1 MNLRKKSKELLDNAK
16 NKRVISRKS
25 MIING
30 EKFELKKLK
39 FMDFIKEKGFKI
51 ELIALELNGEII
63 PKSEFENL
71 ILKEND
77 KAEIVSFVGGG

>member
-1 MNLRKKSKELLDNAK
+1 
-16 NKRVISRKS
+16 

-30 EKFELKKLK
+30 QKLELKELK
-39 FMDFIKEKGFKI
+39 FMDFIKEKGLKI

>member
-1 MNLRKKSKELLDNAK
+1 
-16 NKRVISRKS
+16 
-25 MIING
+25 MIVNG
-30 EKFELKKLK
+30 QKLELKELK
-39 FMDFIKEKGFKI
+39 FMDFIKEKGLKI

>member
-1 MNLRKKSKELLDNAK
+1 
-16 NKRVISRKS
+16 

-30 EKFELKKLK
+30 QKLELKELK
-39 FMDFIKEKGFKI
+39 FMDYVQEKRLKI

-63 PKSEFENL
+63 PRDQFENL

-77 KAEIVSFVGGG
+77 KAEIVTFVGGG

>member
-1 MNLRKKSKELLDNAK
+1 
-16 NKRVISRKS
+16 

-30 EKFELKKLK
+30 EKLDFKELK
-39 FMDFIKEKGFKI
+39 FMDFLKEKGLKAEF
-51 ELIALELNGEII
+51 IALELNGRIVS
-63 PKSEFENL
+63 KSEFENL

>member
-1 MNLRKKSKELLDNAK
+1 
-16 NKRVISRKS
+16 

-30 EKFELKKLK
+30 QKLELKELK
-39 FMDFIKEKGFKI
+39 FMDFIKEKGLKI
-51 ELIALELNGEII
+51 ELIALEFNGEII

>member
-1 MNLRKKSKELLDNAK
+1 
-16 NKRVISRKS
+16 

-30 EKFELKKLK
+30 EKLDLKELK
-39 FMDFIKEKGFKI
+39 FVDYVEKMGLRAN
-51 ELIALELNGEII
+51 LIALELNGKIV

-71 ILKEND
+71 ILKKGD

>member
-1 MNLRKKSKELLDNAK
+1 
-16 NKRVISRKS
+16 

-30 EKFELKKLK
+30 EKLDFKELK
-39 FMDFIKEKGFKI
+39 FMDFIKEKGLKI

-77 KAEIVSFVGGG
+77 KAEIVNFVGGG

>member
-1 MNLRKKSKELLDNAK
+1 
-16 NKRVISRKS
+16 

-30 EKFELKKLK
+30 EKLDFKELK
-39 FMDFIKEKGFKI
+39 FMDFIKEKGLKI
-51 ELIALELNGEII
+51 ELIALELNGEIV

>member
-1 MNLRKKSKELLDNAK
+1 
-16 NKRVISRKS
+16 

-30 EKFELKKLK
+30 EKLDFKELK
-39 FMDFIKEKGFKI
+39 FMDFIKEKGLKI
-51 ELIALELNGEII
+51 ELIALELNGRIV

>member
-1 MNLRKKSKELLDNAK
+1 
-16 NKRVISRKS
+16 

-30 EKFELKKLK
+30 QKLELKELK
-39 FMDFIKEKGFKI
+39 FMDFIKEKGLKI

-77 KAEIVSFVGGG
+77 KVEIVSFVGGG

>member
-1 MNLRKKSKELLDNAK
+1 
-16 NKRVISRKS
+16 

-30 EKFELKKLK
+30 EKLDLKELKL
-39 FMDFIKEKGFKI
+39 MDFLKEKGYKI

-63 PKSEFENL
+63 PKDRFESL

>member
-1 MNLRKKSKELLDNAK
+1 
-16 NKRVISRKS
+16 

-30 EKFELKKLK
+30 QKLELKELK
-39 FMDFIKEKGFKI
+39 FVDFIKEKGLKI
-51 ELIALELNGEII
+51 ELIALELNGEIV

>member
-1 MNLRKKSKELLDNAK
+1 
-16 NKRVISRKS
+16 

-30 EKFELKKLK
+30 KKLDLKELK
-39 FMDFIKEKGFKI
+39 FVDYVEKMGLRVG
-51 ELIALELNGEII
+51 LIALELNGKIV

-71 ILKEND
+71 ILKKGD

>member
-1 MNLRKKSKELLDNAK
+1 
-16 NKRVISRKS
+16 

-30 EKFELKKLK
+30 QKLELKELK
-39 FMDFIKEKGFKI
+39 FMDFIKEKGLKI
-51 ELIALELNGEII
+51 EFIALELNGEII

>member
-1 MNLRKKSKELLDNAK
+1 
-16 NKRVISRKS
+16 

-30 EKFELKKLK
+30 EKFDLKELK
-39 FMDFIKEKGFKI
+39 FMDFLKEKGLKAEF
-51 ELIALELNGEII
+51 IALELNGEIVS
-63 PKSEFENL
+63 KSEFENL

>member
-1 MNLRKKSKELLDNAK
+1 
-16 NKRVISRKS
+16 

-30 EKFELKKLK
+30 EKFDLKELK
-39 FMDFIKEKGFKI
+39 FVDYVEKMGLRAN
-51 ELIALELNGEII
+51 LIALELNGKIV

-71 ILKEND
+71 ILKKGD